1 MTYIVYILKS
11 EKTGNSYVGHTSDL
25 NKRLLEHNSGKSIA
39 TRNRRP
45 WVLVYK
51 EEYETR
57 SEAMKRESY
66 FKSVKGRLE
75 LKLQG
80 IL

>member
-25 NKRLLEHNSGKSIA
+25 DKRLLEHNNGKSIS
-39 TRNRRP
+39 TRSRRP

-57 SEAMKRESY
+57 VEAIREKAISNQ
-66 FKSVKGRLE
+66 
-75 LKLQG
+75 LKVGLS
-80 IL
+80 